1 MRRAGRPA
9 RRKLYGSRGGEGDG
23 VIMSMHRVG
32 GLAAL
37 LFVGI
42 VGSPGAALAQA
53 WGEQVPLQFRYINQ
67 GMAAEIARNQL
78 GETAAAAAASSSS
91 SLGSGGIGSGGGG
104 GGLGQASSQLSN
116 VVQLDSHNTYN
127 VTITGNNNYL
137 NVTGSTV
144 NAQQTS
150 TGTTQTGINK
160 ASPTSPFLN

>member
-1 MRRAGRPA
+1 MLQRYRYV
-9 RRKLYGSRGGEGDG
+9 L
-23 VIMSMHRVG
+23 VCRV
-32 GLAAL
+32 
-37 LFVGI
+37 
-42 VGSPGAALAQA
+42 GAALVLCLCGLGSTGAAFAQA
-53 WGEQVPLQFRYINQ
+53 WGEQAPLQFRYINQ
-67 GMAAEIARNQL
+67 GMTSEIARNQL

-91 SLGSGGIGSGGGG
+91 LGGSG

-116 VVQLDSHNTYN
+116 VVQLDLHNTYN
-127 VTITGNNNYL
+127 VTITGDGNYL